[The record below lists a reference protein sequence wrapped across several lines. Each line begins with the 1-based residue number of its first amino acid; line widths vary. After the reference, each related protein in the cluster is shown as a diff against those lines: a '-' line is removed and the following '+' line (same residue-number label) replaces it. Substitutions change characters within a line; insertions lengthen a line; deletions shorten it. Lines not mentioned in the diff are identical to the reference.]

1 MGRPNCWDYNNKN
14 NNRAQELLSD
24 RESGPTPV
32 PLSVTGRLAT
42 IVSIQLKYN
51 ACSINYN
58 NNTVLFY

>member
-32 PLSVTGRLAT
+32 PLSVTGWLAI
-42 IVSIQLKYN
+42 IVLIQLTP
-51 ACSINYN
+51 AP
-58 NNTVLFY
+58 